1 MEILRT
7 HARWWRRLPEQ
18 NRHAGERRSHSCGF
32 RSIAVGTDI
41 ADQVFQP
48 LYASEPTLPAVGAR
62 GGATRKPQIGGKL
75 SSLGAP
81 LRSVFHEM
89 NGSGCRGAPA
99 AASPF
104 DLIEPRFRS
113 MRQARSA
120 SSRVPAGATT
130 RRAHRIGRG
139 IRRRPRGPQRGC
151 LFRARGEGRGHVHG
165 SGPDLA
171 KPTARAMTPPLDPCR
186 SARRDREARHERLLM
201 LEENPTLAPR
211 PLSHAGDSGTK
222 PHHRAAGERKW
233 TGAPRSPG

>member
-1 MEILRT
+1 MTTARGLPDDEGDLRSRSG
-7 HARWWRRLPEQ
+7 ALGRS
-18 NRHAGERRSHSCGF
+18 AGGDDR
-32 RSIAVGTDI
+32 AYPL
-41 ADQVFQP
+41 FQP
-48 LYASEPTLPAVGAR
+48 LCASEPTLPAVGAR
-62 GGATRKPQIGGKL
+62 GGTTRKPQIGGTL

-89 NGSGCRGAPA
+89 NGSGCRGTPA

-139 IRRRPRGPQRGC
+139 IRRRPRGPQRGR
-151 LFRARGEGRGHVHG
+151 LFRVSGEGRGGRGHVRG

-186 SARRDREARHERLLM
+186 SARRDREARHER
-201 LEENPTLAPR
+201 APHVGGR
-211 PLSHAGDSGTK
+211 PYA
-222 PHHRAAGERKW
+222 RAAPLV
-233 TGAPRSPG
+233 PRRRFRYKVTS